1 MDRANLKEIL
11 SVSALNDRI
20 KVLLE
25 EGFALVWVEG
35 EVSNL
40 RRPASGHVYFTL
52 KDAKSQIRAVIFRIP
67 FGRAG
72 NRTAGFEIEDG
83 MSIVCRAR
91 LTVYPPRGEYQ
102 IIIDSVEPKGLGAL
116 QKAFEQLK
124 ARLEAEGLFDQSRK
138 KPLPFLPVGIGV
150 VTSPTG
156 AVIRDILT
164 VTRRRFPSVNILIA
178 PVRVQGAEAPAEI
191 VRALGDL
198 QVAQGVDV
206 IILARGGGSLEDL
219 APFNDEGVARA
230 IARSRIPVI
239 SAVGHETDFT
249 IADFTAD
256 LRAATPSAAAELAVP
271 SRSELMETLETLHLR
286 LIRCRRREA
295 GRLRERVAELSGR
308 LRDPKRRL
316 TDIRITLDDNVDRL
330 RMSLAHLREVRRQ
343 EWITLTVRLEHKNPR
358 PWIGEKLRHVEN
370 QGKALRA
377 AGERQNEQ
385 RKNRLRSATALL
397 DSLSPL
403 AVLCRG
409 YSITRRLPDG
419 VILRHAEAYSVG
431 QEVDIRLGS
440 GNLRAKITDILH
452 EAFMTVSQ
460 PEGQ

>member
-1 MDRANLKEIL
+1 MREIL
-11 SVSALNDRI
+11 SVSALNSRI
-20 KVLLE
+20 KALLE
-25 EGFALVWVEG
+25 ERFASLWVEG

-52 KDAKSQIRAVIFRIP
+52 KDAKSQIRAVIFRNP
-67 FGRAG
+67 FGQWGGGRP
-72 NRTAGFEIEDG
+72 AGFAIEEG
-83 MSIVCRAR
+83 MSVVCRAH

-102 IIIDSVEPKGLGAL
+102 LLIDAVEPKGLGAL

-124 ARLEAEGLFDQSRK
+124 ARLDAEGLFDPSRK
-138 KPLPFLPVGIGV
+138 KNLPFLPARIGV

-164 VTRRRFPSVNILIA
+164 VTRRRFPSVDILIA

-191 VRALGDL
+191 IRALDDL
-198 QVAQGVDV
+198 QLAPGVDV

-230 IARSRIPVI
+230 IARSRLPVI

-271 SRSELMETLETLHLR
+271 DRAKLAETVETLHLR
-286 LIRCRRREA
+286 LNRCSRQQLERLRRRI
-295 GRLRERVAELSGR
+295 AEWAER

-316 TDIRITLDDNVDRL
+316 ADIRLALDDQGERMRL
-330 RMSLAHLREVRRQ
+330 AIDHLREVRRR
-343 EWITLTVRLEHKNPR
+343 ECITLGVRLAHRNPQVRIAERLRQIDQLVKTLGTVR
-358 PWIGEKLRHVEN
+358 
-370 QGKALRA
+370 
-377 AGERQNEQ
+377 ERRDEQ
-385 RKNRLRSATALL
+385 RKNRLQRAMGLL

-403 AVLCRG
+403 AVLNRG

-419 VILRHAEAYSVG
+419 LILRRAEYAAPGDAIAVRLAEGSLHAAVTE
-431 QEVDIRLGS
+431 IR
-440 GNLRAKITDILH
+440 REPKEDVHVQRKI
-452 EAFMTVSQ
+452 
-460 PEGQ
+460 